1 MFGPNLMSAINGYAE
16 KSQGMLSQVFNKTAP
31 KAQALRDKTMRP
43 LAEAAA
49 NKMEHGQH
57 FMQKKTS
64 QTQVNAKAQNSTV
77 TAQQQT

>member
-1 MFGPNLMSAINGYAE
+1 MFGSQATSILNGYAE
-16 KSQGMLSQVFNKTAP
+16 KSQGMLSQMFSKTAP
-31 KAQALRDKTMRP
+31 KAQALQKSMRP

-64 QTQVNAKAQNSTV
+64 QTQLNAKTQNSTV